1 MRREDAPDAICV
13 WDVESTGVDIEN
25 DRIITAYAMIQ
36 SIDGQ
41 ILKEQH
47 WAIDPGVEIPEGA
60 SAVHG
65 LDTAWVREHG
75 RKDIERALREIAGFL
90 DEAQMAGYPIV
101 GYNNSYDLGILDREL
116 SRHGAVG
123 LDVDPSGM
131 TEYFDPIIYDRA
143 NDKYRKGGRKL
154 MDVAR
159 HYGIEIDESR
169 LHQAEYDVVI
179 SAKLAWLLLKRSKW
193 TLAELQRLQR
203 DWKREWAEHLT
214 DYFAST
220 GKTEDDGSK
229 IVVDG
234 AFPWRRITD
243 TLKTP

>member
-75 RKDIERALREIAGFL
+75 RKDIERHDRILRP
-90 DEAQMAGYPIV
+90 D
-101 GYNNSYDLGILDREL
+101 
-116 SRHGAVG
+116 
-123 LDVDPSGM
+123 
-131 TEYFDPIIYDRA
+131 
-143 NDKYRKGGRKL
+143 
-154 MDVAR
+154 
-159 HYGIEIDESR
+159 
-169 LHQAEYDVVI
+169 
-179 SAKLAWLLLKRSKW
+179 
-193 TLAELQRLQR
+193 
-203 DWKREWAEHLT
+203 HL
-214 DYFAST
+214 
-220 GKTEDDGSK
+220 
-229 IVVDG
+229 
-234 AFPWRRITD
+234 
-243 TLKTP
+243 